1 MTTAPET
8 KYLNIPTEET
18 EQITLFNWARTQQHK
33 YPELRLM
40 YHIPNGGQRS
50 KSEAARFKAAGVRA
64 GVPDIFLPCPR
75 SRYHGLYIELK
86 RVKGGRVSGD
96 QESFM
101 RELAQMG
108 YAVYVCFGWKQA
120 SETIIEYMEGQL

>member
-1 MTTAPET
+1 MGSENIMA
-8 KYLNIPTEET
+8 IPTEET

-96 QESFM
+96 QESLCVSSLRWATPYM
-101 RELAQMG
+101 SASAGSRQA
-108 YAVYVCFGWKQA
+108 KQ
-120 SETIIEYMEGQL
+120 